1 MFSKKESS
9 FCLWSLLKDNL
20 LAGLKGWMDKNE
32 KIEKMKG
39 EVGGKRP
46 AEGSGRLLRI
56 LNGFTFVASIACLIS
71 GGNSI

>member
-20 LAGLKGWMDKNE
+20 LAGLKGWMDKDE

-39 EVGGKRP
+39 EVGGKN
-46 AEGSGRLLRI
+46 GRDVPDRDME
-56 LNGFTFVASIACLIS
+56 
-71 GGNSI
+71 